1 LTSQDLPREDGG
13 LQYAMVFR
21 GKSWTAALAL
31 SLFIGAAPEPAHA
44 HLAKWGS
51 WEITHRNLMRLF
63 PNADP
68 NAWKIKRYQYND
80 KEVALLEKQLG
91 FELYPEDKTPEFF
104 IASDADGKFLGVALF
119 IDPRTKPK
127 VLDGGVLTLE
137 VGIGVDAK
145 GQISRVRVYDYR
157 GNVELTKSAFLDQLK
172 GRTLDSTYVMG
183 MDGLEP
189 VQGEPEESQLVANAG
204 REALLL
210 MKLALG
216 RS

>member
-1 LTSQDLPREDGG
+1 
-13 LQYAMVFR
+13 MVFR
-21 GKSWTAALAL
+21 WKSWILGAAVAL
-31 SLFIGAAPEPAHA
+31 LIGAPSRPAEA

-51 WEITHRNLMRLF
+51 WEITHRNLMKLF
-63 PNADP
+63 PTADP
-68 NAWKIKRYQYND
+68 NRWKINRYQYND

-91 FELYPEDKTPEFF
+91 FALYPEDKAPEFF
-104 IASDADGKFLGVALF
+104 IAYDGDGKFLGVALF

-137 VGIGVDAK
+137 VGIGVNVK
-145 GQISRVRVYDYR
+145 GEISRVKVYDYR
-157 GNVELTKSAFLDQLK
+157 GNVELTKDAFLGQLK
-172 GRTLDSTYVMG
+172 GRTIESTYVMG

-189 VQGEPEESQLVANAG
+189 IEGEPEESQLVANAG

-216 RS
+216 R